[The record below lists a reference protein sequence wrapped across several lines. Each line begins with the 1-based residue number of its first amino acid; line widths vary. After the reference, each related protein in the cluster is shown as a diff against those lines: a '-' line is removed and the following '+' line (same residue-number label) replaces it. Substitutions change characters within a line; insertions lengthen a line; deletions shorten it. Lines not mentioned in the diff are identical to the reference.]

1 MADWAASGVPM
12 VTKAKPRERPLMR
25 SVIRL
30 TSETGPC
37 WAKRSWR
44 SFSVVSKERF
54 PTYSFVFM
62 LYLAVLEVLAVS
74 RNCSRKSGFK
84 SSLNR
89 VHLKIHHVGNSSTQS
104 KVPSNMPFWQN
115 NASAIFAGLFSI
127 STGAVFERPEHMQQQ

>member
-1 MADWAASGVPM
+1 MAAWAASGVPI

-30 TSETGPC
+30 TSDTGPC

-44 SFSVVSKERF
+44 SFSVVSQERF

-62 LYLAVLEVLAVS
+62 LYLTVLEVLAVS

-89 VHLKIHHVGNSSTQS
+89 VHLKIHHVGNLTTQS
-104 KVPSNMPFWQN
+104 KVAEKVRCLSTYCKWYFSETFVKTFQIPRSS
-115 NASAIFAGLFSI
+115 ASLS
-127 STGAVFERPEHMQQQ
+127 